1 MYVMPKV
8 REPRCVL
15 KVDIGIKKDPK
26 VNLLKVKCHEASNE
40 ISHQCLW
47 SQFYSLLFTT
57 AMDESQTAAAIS
69 RTLKKMTVNLLRAL
83 IKPS

>member
-26 VNLLKVKCHEASNE
+26 VNLLKVKCHEASNK

-57 AMDESQTAAAIS
+57 PVLAIDESQTAAAIS
-69 RTLKKMTVNLLRAL
+69 RREH
-83 IKPS
+83 

>member
-26 VNLLKVKCHEASNE
+26 VNLLKVKCHEASNK

-47 SQFYSLLFTT
+47 SQFHSLLFTT
-57 AMDESQTAAAIS
+57 SAAVEESQTATAIS
-69 RTLKKMTVNLLRAL
+69 RREH
-83 IKPS
+83 